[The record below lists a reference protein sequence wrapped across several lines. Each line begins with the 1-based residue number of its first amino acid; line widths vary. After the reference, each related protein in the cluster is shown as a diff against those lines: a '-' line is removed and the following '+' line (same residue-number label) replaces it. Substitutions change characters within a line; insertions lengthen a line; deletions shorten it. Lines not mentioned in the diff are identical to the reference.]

1 MSGVLVV
8 TGASRGIGAAC
19 AILGAGQGYKVCVNY
34 NASPGRAKAVVAKI
48 NAAGGQAIAD
58 AGNMGREAD
67 IIQLFK
73 AVDQELGPVSTL
85 INNAGKTGDLGRLD
99 EMAETDRADVFRLNL
114 IGPFVCSR
122 EAVKRMSIRHG
133 GQGGVIVNV
142 TSAAARLGGAGQYL
156 HYAASKGGL
165 ETFTKDLGLE
175 VAMEGIRVVGLQ
187 PGVIDTEIHA
197 RMGLPDRVA
206 QLAPTVPMGRAGT
219 SEEMAKTALWLI
231 SDAASYIN
239 ATTIEASGGRQCSRC
254 VF

>member
-19 AILGAGQGYKVCVNY
+19 AVLGAAQGFKVCVNY
-34 NASPGRAKAVVAKI
+34 NSSPDRAEAVVAEI
-48 NAAGGQAIAD
+48 NGAGGQAIAVSGD
-58 AGNMGREAD
+58 MGREAD
-67 IIQLFK
+67 IVELFDT
-73 AVDQELGPVSTL
+73 VDRELGPITAL
-85 INNAGKTGDLGRLD
+85 INNAGKTGDIGRLD
-99 EMAETDRADVFRLNL
+99 EMTEADMADVFRLNL
-114 IGPFVCSR
+114 IGPFVGAR
-122 EAVKRMSIRHG
+122 EAVKRMSTRHG
-133 GQGGVIVNV
+133 GQGGVIVNI

-165 ETFTKDLGLE
+165 ETFTKGLGVE
-175 VAMEGIRVVGLQ
+175 VAAEGIRVVGLQ

-219 SEEMAKTALWLI
+219 SEEMARTALWLI

-239 ATTIEASGGRQCSRC
+239 ATTIEATGGR
-254 VF
+254 

>member
-19 AILGAGQGYKVCVNY
+19 AVLGAAQGFKVCVNY
-34 NASPGRAKAVVAKI
+34 NSSPDRAEAVVAEI
-48 NAAGGQAIAD
+48 NGAGGQAIAVGGD
-58 AGNMGREAD
+58 MGREAD
-67 IIQLFK
+67 IIELFNT
-73 AVDQELGPVSTL
+73 VDRDLGPITAL
-85 INNAGKTGDLGRLD
+85 INNAGKTGELGRLD
-99 EMAETDRADVFRLNL
+99 EMTEADMADVFRLNL
-114 IGPFVCSR
+114 IGPFVCAR
-122 EAVKRMSIRHG
+122 EAVKRMSTRHG
-133 GQGGVIVNV
+133 GQGGVIVNI

-165 ETFTKDLGLE
+165 ETFTKGLGLE
-175 VAMEGIRVVGLQ
+175 VAAEGIRVVGLQ

-219 SEEMAKTALWLI
+219 SEEMARTALWLV

-239 ATTIEASGGRQCSRC
+239 ATTIEATGGR
-254 VF
+254 